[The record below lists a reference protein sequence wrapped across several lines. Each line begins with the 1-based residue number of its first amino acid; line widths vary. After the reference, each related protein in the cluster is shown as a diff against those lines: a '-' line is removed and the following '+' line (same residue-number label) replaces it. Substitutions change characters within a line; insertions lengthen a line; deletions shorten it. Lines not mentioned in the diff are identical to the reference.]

1 MGYPH
6 LLAGSRKTFIGKILE
21 KDSPNDRLFGTIGL
35 TCYGIMKNIEIIRV
49 HDVQENIEA
58 ARMFEVL
65 KW

>member
-1 MGYPH
+1 
-6 LLAGSRKTFIGKILE
+6 
-21 KDSPNDRLFGTIGL
+21 
-35 TCYGIMKNIEIIRV
+35 MKNIEIIRV